1 MISERHITNTGKC
14 LIIITATFLFL
25 FITSLRVYAQENPPR
40 PPLIAKTFDLAFGAF
55 YHGAAGG
62 TVSVDENDSRSSSG
76 DVVLLGLG
84 YPVSAAR
91 FNINS
96 NPGTLINILSIP
108 DFTLSWNSYTMLVEI
123 ENSNP
128 SLPFVNNN
136 DYSIPT
142 ELSFGARLHV
152 GNSLSN
158 PPGSYS
164 GSFEV
169 TLVIE

>member
-1 MISERHITNTGKC
+1 M
-14 LIIITATFLFL
+14 LM
-25 FITSLRVYAQENPPR
+25 
-40 PPLIAKTFDLAFGAF
+40 KT
-55 YHGAAGG
+55 
-62 TVSVDENDSRSSSG
+62 TVAHHRRYRT
-76 DVVLLGLG
+76 LGLG
-84 YPVSAAR
+84 YLSAAR